1 MATQRFEFGAF
12 VFDSGRKI
20 LLKHGKPVAVGQKC
34 LTLLEALL
42 AAEGRVVSKS
52 DLMDAAWQTLN
63 VEESNLSVQIAALR
77 KCLGNSGSGEEWIA
91 TVQRV
96 GYQFV
101 YHGESK
107 ELPVSQSLLSA
118 PQFSDDKPSIAV
130 LPFLNIGSDPEQD
143 YFADGLAEDLI
154 TDLSKVPGLTVI
166 ARHSSFAYRGKQMDI
181 RQIAR
186 ELGVRYVV
194 EGSVRRSATHVRIN
208 TQFIDA
214 TDNSHI
220 WADRF
225 DGDLTDIFQLQDE
238 VIRKIVDALSDVLPA
253 AHPTP
258 KRRPLNI
265 EAYDLFAKGRA
276 LSMLSP
282 EGNKSAR
289 PLLERACGLEPS
301 FAEAHA
307 WLAMNMLFGWMYCY
321 QENSCEK
328 VMALA
333 RRAVLLDPANADA
346 HVVLGYVLIFGGAG
360 DLAGGREQIE
370 IALKLNPNH
379 ADAWIFLADL
389 EVLEGRSQD
398 AVRSGRIAFQLN
410 PHPPSYYYWLFSWI
424 LYAARRYEEVVETF
438 RQDEGRT
445 IGSQR
450 NSAGAL
456 AQLGRLDEA
465 REMARQFL
473 LAVPQFTISS
483 WAATLPF
490 RDPRDRQHFI
500 DGYLMAGLPI

>member
-1 MATQRFEFGAF
+1 MATQRFEFGPF

-20 LLKHGKPVAVGQKC
+20 LLKHGKPVAIGQKC

-52 DLMDAAWQTLN
+52 DLMDAAWQTMN
-63 VEESNLSVQIAALR
+63 IEESNLSVQIAALR

-107 ELPVSQSLLSA
+107 ELSVSPDLPGAS
-118 PQFSDDKPSIAV
+118 QFSGDKPSIAV

-166 ARHSSFAYRGKQMDI
+166 ARHSSFAYRGKQIDI

-194 EGSVRRSATHVRIN
+194 EGSVRRSATRVRIN
-208 TQFIDA
+208 AQFIDA
-214 TDNSHI
+214 TLNSHI

-238 VIRKIVDALSDVLPA
+238 VVRKIVNALADVLPA
-253 AHPTP
+253 ARPTP
-258 KRRPLNI
+258 KRRPPNI

-276 LSMLSP
+276 LSMHIAGRKQIGASII
-282 EGNKSAR
+282 GA
-289 PLLERACGLEPS
+289 GLKLDPG

-321 QENSCEK
+321 QENTCEK

-333 RRAVLLDPANADA
+333 RRAVSLDPANADA
-346 HVVLGYVLIFGGAG
+346 HVVLGYVLIFGGTG

-379 ADAWIFLADL
+379 
-389 EVLEGRSQD
+389 
-398 AVRSGRIAFQLN
+398 
-410 PHPPSYYYWLFSWI
+410 
-424 LYAARRYEEVVETF
+424 RR
-438 RQDEGRT
+438 
-445 IGSQR
+445 
-450 NSAGAL
+450 
-456 AQLGRLDEA
+456 RLD
-465 REMARQFL
+465 F
-473 LAVPQFTISS
+473 SGG
-483 WAATLPF
+483 
-490 RDPRDRQHFI
+490 PRS
-500 DGYLMAGLPI
+500 P